1 MQISRK
7 TTAKSVTITN
17 MNMTRT
23 ATVTSSTRSR
33 ASVVVSRE
41 LCFMWDERSQSRHV
55 LAEGQGKGGKGDTEG
70 GKVGFE
76 RKGEGKSG

>member
-41 LCFMWDERSQSRHV
+41 LASCGMKGHKADMCWQK
-55 LAEGQGKGGKGDTEG
+55 GKGKGGKGDTEG
-70 GKVGFE
+70 GKVGF
-76 RKGEGKSG
+76 KGKEKGKSG